1 MVRGEIETLTPDRIK
16 EVLNNIK
23 KGKYMPIDNWKKL
36 GPDEDWPTADMIETL
51 EDWDDEDDDLE
62 EKTKTNM
69 QNIFIDSKIKKQKI
83 SKEIVDKIKFSSIQE
98 FMDIQDGEEAYLGA
112 YSEAEFFAYRFRK
125 VHAFYPDLFR
135 MRHINPAKFIT
146 EFFKYA
152 DIPAEAYY
160 KSYDDDRG
168 DITINMVVMC
178 IETGREDKLYFYID
192 TDEVLFFYNKE
203 DEKNLDSP
211 MNILISLLKGCV
223 EPKIQKN
230 KIYVVYQNQGG
241 FEKTGFSVKK
251 INVDLEANYND
262 GFPEVSEEIVKGL
275 NDKKKTNLVILRGA
289 PGTGKTTYIRYL
301 THKLKKN
308 IIFISPDM
316 VNHITDPSFIPFL
329 IKNSDAVLIIED
341 GEPAIGKRDI
351 SGRTGAVSNIL
362 NLTDGLLSD
371 CLNISIVV
379 TLNTDNKDIDPALER
394 KGRLLKHYTF
404 EKLAIDKSKALLKKL
419 GRGDVE
425 VQYPMTLADIYFHG
439 TENDGGQTE
448 RKKIGFGN

>member
-1 MVRGEIETLTPDRIK
+1 MAGRKVKILTISNPNEDWIK
-16 EVLNNIK
+16 TYISK
-23 KGKYMPIDNWKKL
+23 TMPVNNWKQH
-36 GPDEDWPTADMIETL
+36 GQWPPPDLLD
-51 EDWDDEDDDLE
+51 DWDDDDDDE
-62 EKTKTNM
+62 IIKEKVTMK
-69 QNIFIDSKIKKQKI
+69 NIFIDTKIKKQRF
-83 SKEIVDKIKFSSIQE
+83 SKEIVDKIKFASIE
-98 FMDIQDGEEAYLGA
+98 KLMDIKDGEEAYLGA

-125 VHAFYPDLFR
+125 VHGFYPDLFR
-135 MRHINPAKFIT
+135 MRHIKPEKFLT
-146 EFFKYA
+146 DFFKYA
-152 DIPAEAYY
+152 NIPSESYY
-160 KSYDDDRG
+160 KSYDEDRG
-168 DITINMVVMC
+168 DISINTMVFC
-178 IETGREDKLYFYID
+178 IETGRDDKLYFYID
-192 TDEVLFFYNKE
+192 SDEVMMFYNKE
-203 DEKNLDSP
+203 YEKDSESS
-211 MNILISLLKGCV
+211 MQILISLLKGCV
-223 EPKIQKN
+223 EPKVVKN

-241 FEKTGFSVKK
+241 FEKTGFNVKK
-251 INVDLEANYND
+251 INVDLEANYNT
-262 GFPEVSEEIVKGL
+262 GFIEVSAEIVKGL
-275 NDKKKTNLVILRGA
+275 NDKNKTNLVILRGK

-301 THKLKKN
+301 TSKLKKN

-419 GRGDVE
+419 GSTME
-425 VQYPMTLADIYFHG
+425 VKERMTLADIYYHSS
-439 TENDGGQTE
+439 ENGAGQTE

>member
-1 MVRGEIETLTPDRIK
+1 
-16 EVLNNIK
+16 
-23 KGKYMPIDNWKKL
+23 MPVNNWKQHGL
-36 GPDEDWPTADMIETL
+36 RPTPGMMD
-51 EDWDDEDDDLE
+51 DWDDDDDEIGKELKE
-62 EKTKTNM
+62 RVNM
-69 QNIFIDSKIKKQKI
+69 KNIFVDTKIKKQRF
-83 SKEIVDKIKFSSIQE
+83 SKEIVSKIKFASIE
-98 FMDIQDGEEAYLGA
+98 KFMDIADGEEAYLGA

-125 VHAFYPDLFR
+125 IHGFYPDLFR
-135 MRHINPAKFIT
+135 MRHIKPEKFVT
-146 EFFKYA
+146 DFFKYA
-152 DIPAEAYY
+152 NIPHDAYY
-160 KSYDDDRG
+160 KSYDEDRG
-168 DITINMVVMC
+168 DISINTMVFC
-178 IETGREDKLYFYID
+178 IETGRDDKLYFYID
-192 TDEVLFFYNKE
+192 SDEVMMFYNKE
-203 DEKNLDSP
+203 YEKDPDGP
-211 MNILISLLKGCV
+211 MQILISLVKVCV
-223 EPKIQKN
+223 EPKVTKN

-241 FEKTGFSVKK
+241 FEKTGFNVKK

-262 GFPEVSEEIVKGL
+262 GFVEVSNKIVKGL
-275 NDKKKTNLVILRGA
+275 NDKNKTNLVILRGA

-301 THKLKKN
+301 THKLRKN

-419 GRGDVE
+419 GSTME
-425 VQYPMTLADIYFHG
+425 VKERMTLADIYYHSADNG
-439 TENDGGQTE
+439 GGQAE
-448 RKKIGFGN
+448 RKTIGFGN